1 MGIPA
6 VTTFLTK
13 INNSISSGNLYDI
26 EFSFGPQ
33 PEFLGGKPSLGD
45 WLARATTPPDPGGKT
60 ARLDG
65 ELISMLAN
73 EVQIPGV
80 NMTSQDV
87 RSVKKGIN
95 MKPAMAKVY
104 NEMDLSFILDVNSTP
119 MRFFSAW
126 QDYIAGNFEGASF
139 SGDPYGPVFAKKEK
153 QAYATS
159 FYNDYTCDV
168 KIRKYEKNDGSN
180 YDNFHIQLVKAYP
193 YMVSS
198 IPYSAASSQV
208 VKLSVGMYYEYSTRL
223 TPPKKRKTSD

>member
-1 MGIPA
+1 MGIPS
-6 VTTFLTK
+6 VTRFLSK

-26 EFSFGPQ
+26 EFSFPPQ
-33 PEFLGGKPSLGD
+33 PAFKGGKPSLGD
-45 WLARATTPPDPGGKT
+45 WLARATTPPDSGRKT
-60 ARLDG
+60 SRLDG

-139 SGDPYGPVFAKKEK
+139 TGDPYGPVFAKKEK
-153 QAYATS
+153 QAFATS

-168 KIRKYEKNDGSN
+168 KIRKYEKFDGSN
-180 YDNFHIQLVKAYP
+180 YDNFHIKLVKAYP

-198 IPYSAASSQV
+198 IPYSAADRKSV
-208 VKLSVGMYYEYSTRL
+208 V
-223 TPPKKRKTSD
+223 

>member
-1 MGIPA
+1 MGIPS
-6 VTTFLTK
+6 VTRFLSK

-26 EFSFGPQ
+26 EFSFPPQ
-33 PEFLGGKPSLGD
+33 PAFKGGKPSLGD
-45 WLARATTPPDPGGKT
+45 WLARATTPPDSGRKT
-60 ARLDG
+60 SRLDG

-119 MRFFSAW
+119 MRFFTAW

-139 SGDPYGPVFAKKEK
+139 TGDPYGPVFAKKEK
-153 QAYATS
+153 QAFATS

-168 KIRKYEKNDGSN
+168 KIRKYEKFDGTN

-223 TPPKKRKTSD
+223 TPPKQRKKSD

>member
-1 MGIPA
+1 MGIPS
-6 VTTFLTK
+6 VTRFLSK

-26 EFSFGPQ
+26 EFSFPPQ
-33 PEFLGGKPSLGD
+33 PAFKGGKPSLGD
-45 WLARATTPPDPGGKT
+45 WLAQATNSPDSSKKT
-60 ARLDG
+60 ARLDT

-87 RSVKKGIN
+87 RGVKKGIN

-119 MRFFSAW
+119 MKFFAAW
-126 QDYIAGNFEGASF
+126 QDYIAGNFECAEFG
-139 SGDPYGPVFAKKEK
+139 GDPYGALFAKKEK
-153 QAYATS
+153 QAYATA
-159 FYNDYTCDV
+159 FYNDYVCDV
-168 KIRKYEKNDGSN
+168 TIRKYEKNDGSN
-180 YDNFHIQLVKAYP
+180 HDNFQIKLVKAYP

-223 TPPKKRKTSD
+223 TPPVKFKKST

>member
-1 MGIPA
+1 MGIPS
-6 VTTFLTK
+6 VTRFLSK

-26 EFSFGPQ
+26 EFSFPPQ
-33 PEFLGGKPSLGD
+33 PAFKGGKLSLGD
-45 WLARATTPPDPGGKT
+45 WLARATTLPDSGRKT

-119 MRFFSAW
+119 MRFFNAW

-139 SGDPYGPVFAKKEK
+139 AGDPYGPVFAKKEK
-153 QAYATS
+153 QAFATS
-159 FYNDYTCDV
+159 FYNDYVCDV
-168 KIRKYEKNDGSN
+168 KIRKYEKFDGSN
-180 YDNFHIQLVKAYP
+180 YDNFHIRACQ
-193 YMVSS
+193 S
-198 IPYSAASSQV
+198 IPIH
-208 VKLSVGMYYEYSTRL
+208 GIINTI
-223 TPPKKRKTSD
+223 

>member
-1 MGIPA
+1 MGIPS

-26 EFSFGPQ
+26 EFSFPPQ
-33 PEFLGGKPSLGD
+33 PAFKGGKPSLGD
-45 WLARATTPPDPGGKT
+45 WLAKATN
-60 ARLDG
+60 LDSSRKSKPLDT
-65 ELISMLAN
+65 EIISMLAN

-87 RSVKKGIN
+87 RGVKKGIN

-119 MRFFSAW
+119 MRFFQAW

-139 SGDPYGPVFAKKEK
+139 AGDPYGPVFAKKEK
-153 QAYATS
+153 QALATS

-168 KIRKYEKNDGSN
+168 KIRKYEKFDGSN

-223 TPPKKRKTSD
+223 TPPKQRKKSD